1 MKSYILILLILAA
14 SIGLMAQYALPI
26 TEYDYTVPENN
37 VSPIVMGMG
46 GLNIT
51 SSVDAFGAYH
61 NPALLAESEITSLS
75 TSFRL
80 AKQRDLT
87 FWQAMQISNT
97 LREKQFQYFALSAK
111 QFAFTYHPAA
121 SVHLNEWNATG
132 DSLRY
137 YDYKLDKVQLS
148 LAGTDSKYPALKMG
162 LSLKYYSGRL
172 VYLKEHKLG
181 VNLVRDVFIDDKV
194 KGFGTD
200 IGLTVNSGDFTWGA
214 SVYDLFSRLYWENYP
229 SEPVQRRMA
238 LGMEYKSGGAKLL
251 GGLQYKVAKDPETS
265 FHFGLDYDWN
275 WQSSGLW
282 GEGTA
287 DQGFAIRL
295 GMFSNDFYGTRN
307 INYTVGTGYNY
318 NLLRF
323 DVSMTNRGMVLKDSD
338 FLFAVGI
345 GLK

>member
-1 MKSYILILLILAA
+1 
-14 SIGLMAQYALPI
+14 
-26 TEYDYTVPENN
+26 
-37 VSPIVMGMG
+37 
-46 GLNIT
+46 
-51 SSVDAFGAYH
+51 
-61 NPALLAESEITSLS
+61 
-75 TSFRL
+75 
-80 AKQRDLT
+80 
-87 FWQAMQISNT
+87 
-97 LREKQFQYFALSAK
+97 
-111 QFAFTYHPAA
+111 
-121 SVHLNEWNATG
+121 
-132 DSLRY
+132 
-137 YDYKLDKVQLS
+137 
-148 LAGTDSKYPALKMG
+148 MG